1 MKFIIFTIAFI
12 FSISENYSK
21 SNDNELKSYDEL
33 SVKKTFIKKE
43 NPETKHIEIK
53 SKKINQE
60 NLIESKITDNIKLII
75 NDIKENPETKHIEIK
90 SKKINQEN
98 LIKSIIN
105 EIKENRDTKHIEI
118 KSKKIDEKNLIK
130 LVNEIVN
137 LKEINF
143 KKITMFGYSK
153 LPMYGRMYKIY
164 YPEES
169 TEKKIE
175 NIISE
180 KLPNAE
186 VSFKFQCLPW

>member
-33 SVKKTFIKKE
+33 SVKKTFIK
-43 NPETKHIEIK
+43 
-53 SKKINQE
+53 
-60 NLIESKITDNIKLII
+60 
-75 NDIKENPETKHIEIK
+75 KENPETKHIEIK